1 MENRLE
7 LFRQWDAAG
16 RRENG
21 EMWDM
26 MVNDRTGKF
35 IPKGQELEL
44 GMDCHD
50 GFAVGN
56 DGVNEYVMTYP
67 TMKEVMDSPRMKNR
81 IENYVGQ
88 AVDDTGICTGDIA
101 LTFGEVVQ
109 MQGWRQAAKEA
120 EDLIAHTPD
129 WMMQAAF
136 ERVKPMVEKYNEEV
150 VVPQVKE
157 IDNRFLTGLTAIAK
171 SKGYDDYKQLINMAL
186 KPGPKTDEEK
196 KVLQSVQE
204 RIDRMRPY
212 IDAAKEAVHEKLKDF
227 RSRELA
233 AGIRQIRQGM
243 ERMSDIRLVRHTNG
257 DRSVRC
263 RIDGVQQPMRKLER
277 ELMVQVKENEPESIR
292 AAAARSFMADILP
305 GQAEQQLRQRNRGM
319 AR

>member
-1 MENRLE
+1 
-7 LFRQWDAAG
+7 
-16 RRENG
+16 
-21 EMWDM
+21 
-26 MVNDRTGKF
+26 
-35 IPKGQELEL
+35 
-44 GMDCHD
+44 
-50 GFAVGN
+50 
-56 DGVNEYVMTYP
+56 
-67 TMKEVMDSPRMKNR
+67 
-81 IENYVGQ
+81 
-88 AVDDTGICTGDIA
+88 
-101 LTFGEVVQ
+101 
-109 MQGWRQAAKEA
+109 
-120 EDLIAHTPD
+120 
-129 WMMQAAF
+129 MQAAF

-171 SKGYDDYKQLINMAL
+171 SKGYDDYKHLIDMAL

-196 KVLQSVQE
+196 TVLQSVQE
-204 RIDRMRPY
+204 RIDQMRPY